1 MRTKSLALAGAL
13 LCLSNIGLAQ
23 VPAQKPGILPPETS
37 TNQAQQRLSLAEALA
52 LAEAASSTLRLK
64 MAELSTAEGQRAD
77 ASAWLYNNPQ
87 LSVDQTRRSVPST
100 TGSEHRSEWGVG
112 LSQTIE
118 VGGQPSYRREATSAA
133 LTALRLEIADVRR
146 RVRADVAERHT
157 RVLALQQ
164 RADTETQALKLF
176 DDTATAVQR
185 RRQAGEDTRLDAN
198 VARVE
203 AERARNQLAQIQEQL
218 LEARAELA
226 RQLQLPPG
234 SLPMA
239 TGELST
245 QRPGYSLDVLL
256 ASADDQPRTGA
267 LAARETSAAARLQLE
282 RASTYPDVTVGL
294 NVGREGPGAARERL
308 TTLTL
313 SVPLPLFKRNSAGIG
328 AAQTELTQVQIE
340 RQAAQR
346 DARASVSSL
355 WTRLASLEDRIRRLQ
370 ESVLPAL
377 ADNQQ
382 LSIKSQ
388 QAGQIGLL
396 ELIVVSRQALDA
408 RRDLIDALAD
418 YQSTRIALELA
429 AGWPQEG
436 THP

>member
-13 LCLSNIGLAQ
+13 LCLSNIGQAQ
-23 VPAQKPGILPPETS
+23 VPAQKPVVLPPETAPA
-37 TNQAQQRLSLAEALA
+37 QAQQRLSLAEALA
-52 LAEAASSTLRLK
+52 LAEAASPTLRLK
-64 MAELSTAEGQRAD
+64 MAELSAAEGQRAD
-77 ASAWLYNNPQ
+77 AGAWLYNNPQ

-100 TGSEHRSEWGVG
+100 TGSERRSEWGAG
-112 LSQTIE
+112 LSQTFE

-234 SLPMA
+234 SLPTA
-239 TGELST
+239 TGELSA
-245 QRPGYSLDVLL
+245 QRPGYSLDALL
-256 ASADDQPRTGA
+256 ASADNQPRAGA
-267 LAARETSAAARLQLE
+267 LAARETSAAARLKLE

-294 NVGREGPGAARERL
+294 NVGREGPGSARERL

-313 SVPLPLFKRNSAGIG
+313 SVPLPLFKRNSTGIG

-396 ELIVVSRQALDA
+396 ELIVVSRQSLDA

-436 THP
+436 TQP

>member
-1 MRTKSLALAGAL
+1 
-13 LCLSNIGLAQ
+13 
-23 VPAQKPGILPPETS
+23 
-37 TNQAQQRLSLAEALA
+37 
-52 LAEAASSTLRLK
+52 
-64 MAELSTAEGQRAD
+64 
-77 ASAWLYNNPQ
+77 
-87 LSVDQTRRSVPST
+87 
-100 TGSEHRSEWGVG
+100 
-112 LSQTIE
+112 
-118 VGGQPSYRREATSAA
+118 
-133 LTALRLEIADVRR
+133 
-146 RVRADVAERHT
+146 
-157 RVLALQQ
+157 
-164 RADTETQALKLF
+164 
-176 DDTATAVQR
+176 
-185 RRQAGEDTRLDAN
+185 
-198 VARVE
+198 
-203 AERARNQLAQIQEQL
+203 
-218 LEARAELA
+218 
-226 RQLQLPPG
+226 
-234 SLPMA
+234 
-239 TGELST
+239 
-245 QRPGYSLDVLL
+245 
-256 ASADDQPRTGA
+256 
-267 LAARETSAAARLQLE
+267 
-282 RASTYPDVTVGL
+282 VTVGL

-355 WTRLASLEDRIRRLQ
+355 WARLASLEDRIRRLQ

-396 ELIVVSRQALDA
+396 ELIVVSRQSLDA

-436 THP
+436 TQP

>member
-1 MRTKSLALAGAL
+1 M
-13 LCLSNIGLAQ
+13 
-23 VPAQKPGILPPETS
+23 
-37 TNQAQQRLSLAEALA
+37 
-52 LAEAASSTLRLK
+52 
-64 MAELSTAEGQRAD
+64 
-77 ASAWLYNNPQ
+77 
-87 LSVDQTRRSVPST
+87 
-100 TGSEHRSEWGVG
+100 
-112 LSQTIE
+112 
-118 VGGQPSYRREATSAA
+118 
-133 LTALRLEIADVRR
+133 
-146 RVRADVAERHT
+146 
-157 RVLALQQ
+157 
-164 RADTETQALKLF
+164 
-176 DDTATAVQR
+176 
-185 RRQAGEDTRLDAN
+185 
-198 VARVE
+198 
-203 AERARNQLAQIQEQL
+203 
-218 LEARAELA
+218 
-226 RQLQLPPG
+226 
-234 SLPMA
+234 
-239 TGELST
+239 
-245 QRPGYSLDVLL
+245 
-256 ASADDQPRTGA
+256 
-267 LAARETSAAARLQLE
+267 
-282 RASTYPDVTVGL
+282 GL

-396 ELIVVSRQALDA
+396 ELIVVSRQSLDA

-436 THP
+436 NQP